1 MKKIVSL
8 ILALCLICAVAVASA
23 NTIPANRNKL
33 ENLPDMPEAPSMY
46 TKRNGDT
53 VNVTLGTAVD
63 SLVAV
68 SNSAKD
74 GWNEVEVVLDESKA
88 AGTLD
93 LTNFKKSQPGTGTYG
108 SYSYVD
114 TLKYDIDAADAKEWG
129 LKAFTNYCAFNNGVV
144 WGTGHGQDM
153 FEEFLTK
160 NNDGSFT
167 YKINFFTGSF
177 GWYNLG
183 YAYEAKIGETIYR
196 YDRSGKLT
204 QLIAEVPGANYFED
218 DPAPAKTIVTWSR
231 IKTDV
236 GYRMY
241 ISNIKVVAAD
251 ESAYSVDF
259 ASGGKKLRV
268 K

>member
-74 GWNEVEVVLDESKA
+74 GWNEVEVVLNEGKT

-108 SYSYVD
+108 SYSYKWTVKEPI
-114 TLKYDIDAADAKEWG
+114 TAEEGKEWG
-129 LKAFTNYCAFNNGVV
+129 LKPFTNYCAWNTWQSNMS
-144 WGTGHGQDM
+144 HGQAM
-153 FEEFLTK
+153 MEEFLIK
-160 NNDGSFT
+160 NADGSFT
-167 YKINFFTGSF
+167 YKINFFEGAF

-236 GYRMY
+236 GARMY

>member
-74 GWNEVEVVLDESKA
+74 GWNEVEVVLNEGKNS
-88 AGTLD
+88 GTLD

-108 SYSYVD
+108 SYSFVYS
-114 TLKYDIDAADAKEWG
+114 LKFDWTADEVKEYG
-129 LKAFTNYCAFNNGVV
+129 LKPFTNYSAFDTWQGNMN
-144 WGTGHGQDM
+144 HGQM
-153 FEEFLTK
+153 MIETFLTK
-160 NNDGSFT
+160 NGDGT
-167 YKINFFTGSF
+167 MTEKINFFEGAF